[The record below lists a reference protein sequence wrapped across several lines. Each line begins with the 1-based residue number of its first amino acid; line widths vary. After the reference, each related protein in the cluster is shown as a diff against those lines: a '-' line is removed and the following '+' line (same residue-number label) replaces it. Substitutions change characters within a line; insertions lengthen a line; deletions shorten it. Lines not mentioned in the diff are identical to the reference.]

1 MKFHPITQNFINAIG
16 NNQNITE
23 IIAYFRNGKT
33 GTYTMNIFELLKS
46 DPDVTNIIDAT
57 TGELL
62 YFKK

>member
-16 NNQNITE
+16 NNQNIVE